1 MQAISNALQYI
12 NETDLSNCNLGNVS
26 TKEFSFWYEKVTQ
39 DDPAIAKLKP
49 EFPPESHVPLVR
61 TSLFQGSGPKLVYK
75 VDSSDTKPNKVDS
88 DVKRTI
94 SHDTKELKKS
104 DELPTDTKQE
114 PQSNKDDAKFVS
126 SPNTVPEDDWDN
138 WDGETPLDSR

>member
-1 MQAISNALQYI
+1 M
-12 NETDLSNCNLGNVS
+12 
-26 TKEFSFWYEKVTQ
+26 
-39 DDPAIAKLKP
+39 
-49 EFPPESHVPLVR
+49 
-61 TSLFQGSGPKLVYK
+61 
-75 VDSSDTKPNKVDS
+75 DS